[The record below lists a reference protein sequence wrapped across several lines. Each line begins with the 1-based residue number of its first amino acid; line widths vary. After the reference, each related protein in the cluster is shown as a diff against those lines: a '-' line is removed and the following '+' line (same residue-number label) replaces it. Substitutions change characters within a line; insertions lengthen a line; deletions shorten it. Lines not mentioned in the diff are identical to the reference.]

1 MAQYD
6 DREHY
11 IPIRRSDL
19 IELLVGSSKLSE
31 EQKNSFRQFCKLVNS
46 IYHFEY
52 HDDLENLKKQYYP
65 FDPDAISVGATPLTD
80 NEKDKERTQ
89 LYEKLSWLLA
99 RANYTKLTKE
109 QLIEAGDA
117 ASAWGINLEIDF
129 DQFEHLDVYVR
140 GSGTGKRLKRHWL
153 FFWRMEEVS
162 VDIYQR
168 VVIVLKQKPSKKP
181 SPNISS
187 DAVYLKIFKDIPQ
200 VDIEMLLPGG
210 KVKMPK
216 IELAKLGASLLAA
229 IGMIIYKVTEFILAF
244 AIATAGVA
252 ATLAIIFTN
261 PIGFFSLLGV
271 IGGYGYKQYAG
282 YRVAQQTY
290 NLQLTESLY
299 YQNLDSNAG
308 VLVNLFDEAEEQE
321 CREVILGYYYL
332 WAYAPAQ
339 GWTAKDLD
347 DYIEIDLEQLLALKV
362 DFEIEDALVK
372 LEANKLVQ
380 KNGDRYTAVP
390 IEQALEVLDHKWD
403 NYFQYNQPKETGIT
417 QLAENNIVSS

>member
-19 IELLVGSSKLSE
+19 IELLVKSSKLTE
-31 EQKNSFRQFCKLVNS
+31 EQRQQFRQFCRIVNA

-52 HDDLENLKKQYYP
+52 HDNLESLKNQYHP
-65 FDPDAISVGATPLTD
+65 FDPDSLSVGATLIPD
-80 NEKDKERTQ
+80 EDKEEKRAE
-89 LYEKLSWLLA
+89 LYEKLTWLLE

-140 GSGTGKRLKRHWL
+140 GSGIGKSLKRHWL
-153 FFWRMEEVS
+153 IFWKMEVLL
-162 VDIYQR
+162 VPFYVR
-168 VVIVLKQKPSKKP
+168 VVIVLKQKQTKKP
-181 SPNISS
+181 SPNINAE
-187 DAVYLKIFKDIPQ
+187 AVYLKIFKDIPQ

-216 IELAKLGASLLAA
+216 IEFAKLGASLLAA
-229 IGMIIYKVTEFILAF
+229 IGMIIYKVVEFVLAL
-244 AIATAGVA
+244 AVATVGIT
-252 ATLAIIFTN
+252 ATLAMIFAN

-308 VLVNLFDEAEEQE
+308 VLINLFDEAEEQE
-321 CREVILGYYYL
+321 CREVILGYFYL
-332 WAYAPAQ
+332 WAYAPPQ

-347 DYIEIDLEQLLALKV
+347 DYIEIDLEQLLDLKV
-362 DFEIEDALVK
+362 DFEIEDALAK
-372 LEANKLVQ
+372 LEANKLVE

-390 IEQALEVLDHKWD
+390 IKKALEVLDYKWD
-403 NYFQYNQPKETGIT
+403 NYFQYNQPGTTEAVG
-417 QLAENNIVSS
+417 